1 MNENE
6 KNKEEYQRN
15 LIRKQNELNLYE
27 LGRHYS
33 ERLNAEAD
41 DITEKYSELPEPK
54 ALEEWFNKYTKE
66 LERGTRQRK
75 LRSVGKKY
83 VTRAAAIF
91 LVLLLT
97 SAVVTFSVEA
107 FRIKFLNLFI
117 ESENDHNTVDF
128 IESGENIQHP
138 SDWKDYY
145 YPTWLPDGYTLID
158 AQSNGAS
165 KVAILMNKKNVL
177 LIFTQNMNDL
187 GLNIDNKDLDVE
199 IVPINESDGYMVEK
213 DDIISITWSE
223 SGMIFSLEGAEEIN
237 VMIKISEKIKK
248 VSK

>member
-6 KNKEEYQRN
+6 KNIEDYQRSI
-15 LIRKQNELNLYE
+15 IRKQNELNLYE
-27 LGRHYS
+27 LGRHYA

-41 DITEKYSELPEPK
+41 DIAEKYSDLPEPE
-54 ALEEWFNKYTKE
+54 ALDEWFNKYTKE
-66 LERGTRQRK
+66 LERGTR
-75 LRSVGKKY
+75 LRTLRRAGKKY
-83 VTRAAAIF
+83 TTRAAAV
-91 LVLLLT
+91 LLALLLT

-128 IESGENIQHP
+128 IESGESIQHP
-138 SDWKDYY
+138 NDWEDYY
-145 YPTWLPDGYTLID
+145 YPTWLPEGYTLID

-165 KVAILMNKKNVL
+165 KVAIMMNKENLL

-187 GLNIDNKDLDVE
+187 GLNIDNEDLDVE
-199 IVPINESDGYMVEK
+199 IVPINESDGSMVEK

-223 SGMIFSLEGAEEIN
+223 HGMIFSLEGAEEIN
-237 VMIKISEKIKK
+237 EMIKISEKIKK
-248 VSK
+248 VSE